1 MTETANFC
9 TECGQPIHG
18 GKFCANCGTP
28 SGVHQAVTPALAAA
42 AASGAQTGEA
52 PTEPLTNG
60 APRIAERA
68 ATAET
73 PAVTQSEIPVLTQGE
88 IPAVAAATTTSGT
101 AAVPPPPAADRGAGA
116 PARRG
121 PSRGVVIALVAGAVV
136 IAGGVAALLVAGS
149 GGSDKAS
156 SPDTVYR
163 KKVATAFGPVLGANQ
178 QLSDALV
185 AVRGTDPADAKVA
198 VSRSQHA
205 TTVASGAISALT
217 PPAGSA
223 ALAREARQVLDR
235 EAAYL
240 AAISAVL
247 NHPSVAGASQLQ
259 TLASNLTSALDSAG
273 PTVSGTA
280 PTVTGADRL
289 TAWAGSTSR
298 TLARRAAAAKRKAAA
313 KSTGSATTTT
323 RTVVVSPY
331 SNGGNCGSGVFAG
344 PKTSCAFALNVRR
357 AYQDSGGSSTINA
370 YSPTTGRTYTMHCA
384 RSGGSVTCLGG
395 DDASVTF

>member
-1 MTETANFC
+1 MTETGSTANFC

-18 GKFCANCGTP
+18 GKFCSNCGTP

-60 APRIAERA
+60 APRVEPIGDHA
-68 ATAET
+68 ATVES
-73 PAVTQSEIPVLTQGE
+73 PAVTQRER
-88 IPAVAAATTTSGT
+88 PAVATAESPAA
-101 AAVPPPPAADRGAGA
+101 PPPPVAGPTAAP

-121 PSRGVVIALVAGAVV
+121 PSRGLVIALVAGAVV
-136 IAGGVAALLVAGS
+136 VAVGVVALLVSGS
-149 GGSDKAS
+149 GGSDES
-156 SPDTVYR
+156 SNADAVYQ
-163 KKVATAFGPVLGANQ
+163 KKVAAAFGPVLGANQ
-178 QLSDALV
+178 QLSDALA

-205 TTVASGAISALT
+205 TTVASGAITALT

-273 PTVSGTA
+273 PTVAGTT
-280 PTVTGADRL
+280 PTVGGADRL
-289 TAWAGSTSR
+289 TAWARSTSR
-298 TLARRAAAAKRKAAA
+298 TLSRRAAAAKRKAAA
-313 KSTGSATTTT
+313 NKSTPGRATGT
-323 RTVVVSPY
+323 TVVVTSPY
-331 SNGGNCGSGVFAG
+331 RNGSGCGNGVFAG
-344 PKTSCAFALNVRR
+344 PNTSCAFAMNVRS
-357 AYQDSGGSSTINA
+357 AYQDSGGSSTIRA
-370 YSPTTGRTYTMHCA
+370 FSPTTGQTYTMHCA

-395 DDASVTF
+395 NDASVTF

>member
-1 MTETANFC
+1 VFGLIA
-9 TECGQPIHG
+9 
-18 GKFCANCGTP
+18 
-28 SGVHQAVTPALAAA
+28 GV
-42 AASGAQTGEA
+42 
-52 PTEPLTNG
+52 
-60 APRIAERA
+60 
-68 ATAET
+68 
-73 PAVTQSEIPVLTQGE
+73 
-88 IPAVAAATTTSGT
+88 
-101 AAVPPPPAADRGAGA
+101 
-116 PARRG
+116 
-121 PSRGVVIALVAGAVV
+121 VV
-136 IAGGVAALLVAGS
+136 IAGVVAAVLVAGS
-149 GGSDKAS
+149 GGSKQS
-156 SPDTVYR
+156 SDADAAYQ
-163 KKVATAFGPVLGANQ
+163 KKVAAAFGPVLGANQ

-205 TTVASGAISALT
+205 TTVASGAIGALT
-217 PPAGSA
+217 PPPGSA
-223 ALAREARQVLDR
+223 PLAREARQVLDR

-273 PTVSGTA
+273 PTVAGTS

-298 TLARRAAAAKRKAAA
+298 TLARRAAAARRHAAA
-313 KSTGSATTTT
+313 KKSGSSAPATT

-357 AYQDSGGSSTINA
+357 AYQDSGGSSTISA
-370 YSPTTGRTYTMHCA
+370 YSPTTSRTYTMHCA

>member
-1 MTETANFC
+1 MTESGPTANFC

-18 GKFCANCGTP
+18 GKFCSNCGTP

-60 APRIAERA
+60 APKIEHAE
-68 ATAET
+68 TAET
-73 PAVTQSEIPVLTQGE
+73 PAVTQSEIPVVTQSE
-88 IPAVAAATTTSGT
+88 IPAVATAASP
-101 AAVPPPPAADRGAGA
+101 AVPPPAAAA
-116 PARRG
+116 PPARG
-121 PSRGVVIALVAGAVV
+121 GMSRGLIIALVAGAVAIV
-136 IAGGVAALLVAGS
+136 GVVAAVLVAGS
-149 GGSDKAS
+149 GGGSKES
-156 SPDTVYR
+156 SNADAVYQ

-178 QLSDALV
+178 QLSDALA

-217 PPAGSA
+217 PPTGSA

-273 PTVSGTA
+273 PTVAGTS

-289 TAWAGSTSR
+289 TAWARSTSR
-298 TLARRAAAAKRKAAA
+298 TLSRRAAAARRKAAA
-313 KSTGSATTTT
+313 ENSGSSATTTT
-323 RTVVVSPY
+323 RTIVVSPY

-357 AYQDSGGSSTINA
+357 AYQDSGGSSTVNA

>member
-1 MTETANFC
+1 MTESGPTANFC

-18 GKFCANCGTP
+18 GKFCSNCGTP

-42 AASGAQTGEA
+42 AASGAQAGEA

-60 APRIAERA
+60 APKIEHAE
-68 ATAET
+68 TAET
-73 PAVTQSEIPVLTQGE
+73 PAVTQSEIPVVTQSE
-88 IPAVAAATTTSGT
+88 IPAVATAASP
-101 AAVPPPPAADRGAGA
+101 AVPPPAAAA
-116 PARRG
+116 PPARG
-121 PSRGVVIALVAGAVV
+121 GMSRGLIIALVAGAVAIV
-136 IAGGVAALLVAGS
+136 GVVAAVLVAGS
-149 GGSDKAS
+149 GGGSKES
-156 SPDTVYR
+156 SNADAVYQ

-178 QLSDALV
+178 QLSDALA

-217 PPAGSA
+217 PPTGSA

-273 PTVSGTA
+273 PTVAGTS

-289 TAWAGSTSR
+289 TAWARSTSR
-298 TLARRAAAAKRKAAA
+298 TLSRRAAAARRKAAA
-313 KSTGSATTTT
+313 ENSGSSATTTT
-323 RTVVVSPY
+323 RTIVVSPY

-357 AYQDSGGSSTINA
+357 AYQDSGGSSTVNA

>member
-1 MTETANFC
+1 MTDTANFC

-42 AASGAQTGEA
+42 AAAGAQTGES
-52 PTEPLTNG
+52 PTAPLTNG
-60 APRIAERA
+60 APRIEPAEEPA
-68 ATAET
+68 VTAET
-73 PAVTQSEIPVLTQGE
+73 PAVTQSEM
-88 IPAVAAATTTSGT
+88 PAVASAESP
-101 AAVPPPPAADRGAGA
+101 AVPPPPPAAP
-116 PARRG
+116 PARG
-121 PSRGVVIALVAGAVV
+121 GMSRGLVIALVAGAIAVAGVVAAVV
-136 IAGGVAALLVAGS
+136 IAGS
-149 GGSDKAS
+149 GGSDESAS
-156 SPDTVYR
+156 ADTVYR

-185 AVRGTDPADAKVA
+185 AVRGTDPAEAKVA

-205 TTVASGAISALT
+205 TTVASGAITALT

-235 EAAYL
+235 ESAYL

-273 PTVSGTA
+273 PTVAGTA

-298 TLARRAAAAKRKAAA
+298 TLSRRAAAARRKALA
-313 KSTGSATTTT
+313 KRGGSSRTTAT
-323 RTVVVSPY
+323 TVVVASPY
-331 SNGGNCGSGVFAG
+331 RNGTGCGSGVFAG
-344 PKTSCAFALNVRR
+344 PNTSCAFAVNVRR
-357 AYQDSGGSSTINA
+357 AYEDAGGAATIRA
-370 YSPTTGRTYTMHCA
+370 FSPTTGQTYTMHCA

-395 DDASVTF
+395 NDASVTF